1 MIIANPI
8 YDVVFKKLMENDK
21 IVKFFIGTLL
31 NENIVEVQVKPQE
44 YTYKGEFAENDPNAI
59 DIIEDRIR
67 KRQLIWVYRLDF
79 IATIKTEDGEYKKV
93 LIEIQKARN
102 LIDLMR
108 FRRYLA
114 EQYWKE
120 DIINNVKTALPITT
134 IYILGFNLPEIDSA
148 CVKVDRNY
156 IDLINNI
163 TLTKKS
169 DFIEKLTHDSYV
181 VQVERITNRYQTK
194 LDKLLSIFEQNNFED
209 ENKTVK
215 KYTHRTDIE
224 EVKIITDMLHYVGTE
239 PEERKRIENEQEA
252 WRTITAYMDEKE
264 IKIRQFQKEI
274 QEKKFLLEVSQ
285 KEIEES
291 RKEIE
296 EKNRVIEEKNKEIE
310 ESRKEV
316 EGNREEIEE
325 MKKQIQLLMERIK

>member
-1 MIIANPI
+1 MLIANPI

-31 NENIVEVQVKPQE
+31 NENIVDVQVKPQE
-44 YTYKGEFAENDPNAI
+44 YTFEGEFAENDPKANE
-59 DIIEDRIR
+59 IIEDRIR

-79 IATIKTEDGEYKKV
+79 IATIKTEDGEYKNV

-114 EQYWKE
+114 EQYKKE

-163 TLTKKS
+163 KLTKKS
-169 DFIEKLTHDSYV
+169 EFIEKLTHDSYV
-181 VQVERITNRYQTK
+181 VQVDRITNRYQTK

-209 ENKTVK
+209 ERKIVK
-215 KYTHRTDIE
+215 NYPYRADIE

-239 PEERKRIENEQEA
+239 PEERQRIENEQEA
-252 WRTITAYMDEKE
+252 WRTISAYMDEKE
-264 IKIRQFQKEI
+264 IKIRQYKKE
-274 QEKKFLLEVSQ
+274 L
-285 KEIEES
+285 
-291 RKEIE
+291 
-296 EKNRVIEEKNKEIE
+296 EEKNKLIE
-310 ESRKEV
+310 E
-316 EGNREEIEE
+316 NRREMDV
-325 MKKQIQLLMERIK
+325 MKKQIEELMKRIK